1 MFALERQKKLIL
13 CKLGLEFLLSR
24 CDTLIKLVIS
34 GLSQYTKAPK
44 FCDFYPVSVFWWND
58 EKETPLYPVPRLSCS

>member
-1 MFALERQKKLIL
+1 MFDSERQKKLIL
-13 CKLGLEFLLSR
+13 CKLDLEFLLSR

-34 GLSQYTKAPK
+34 GLSQDTKTPN

-58 EKETPLYPVPRLSCS
+58 DKETPLYPVPRQSCS